1 MYQTCTE
8 FGFFQTSTA
17 RPNLFSETF
26 PVDFFIQQCVDVFGP
41 RSALNTIMNLF
52 LLRCRYIINA
62 LLYFNRYSIHLLNS
76 AVDRTN
82 ILYGAL
88 NLKVTNVVF
97 VHGSVDPWHVLGIK
111 KSSDSQ
117 APAIYINGIN
127 NDLKYLHIP

>member
-76 AVDRTN
+76 AVDRSN
-82 ILYGAL
+82 EYFIW
-88 NLKVTNVVF
+88 
-97 VHGSVDPWHVLGIK
+97 SIK
-111 KSSDSQ
+111 LESYKRSICTRIS
-117 APAIYINGIN
+117 
-127 NDLKYLHIP
+127 